1 VALKDLL
8 VCIDPTTAGDI
19 RLKLAFNL
27 ARANKAHLSGAYP
40 LPEAQA
46 VRGGPTGFGGVPGM
60 TAIAEEPVSP
70 GGAVSEAFHEAEVAD
85 RVEHRFKDELRL
97 AGIDGEWHVLPDGD
111 SAELIELAKS
121 MDLTIMGQRPPTSRS
136 DGSARFRPD
145 DIVIATGRPILV
157 VPYAGTFETVGK
169 RILIAWDGTREA
181 NRALNDALP
190 LLTNAEAVTV
200 MFVGANERDLDR
212 HRPALERIVGH
223 LQRHGINAIPAETL
237 RSGLAIS
244 DILLSRAADLAAD
257 LIVTGG
263 YHHSPLREA
272 LIGGVS
278 RDLLDHMTVPVL
290 MSH

>member
-1 VALKDLL
+1 MALKDLL
-8 VCIDPTTAGDI
+8 VCIDPTTAGDA

-46 VRGGPTGFGGVPGM
+46 VRGGPAGFGGVPGM
-60 TAIAEEPVSP
+60 TIAEELVSP
-70 GGAVSEAFHEAEVAD
+70 GGAVSEAFREAEVAD

-97 AGIDGEWHVLPDGD
+97 AGIDGEWHILPDGD

-121 MDLTIMGQRPPTSRS
+121 MDLTIMGQRPPSSRS
-136 DGSARFRPD
+136 DGAARFRPD

-157 VPYAGTFETVGK
+157 VPYAGTFESVGK
-169 RILIAWDGTREA
+169 RILIGWDGTREA

-200 MFVGANERDLDR
+200 MFVGANERDLDQ

-223 LQRHGINAIPAETL
+223 LQRHGINATPGETL
-237 RSGLAIS
+237 RGGLAIS

-272 LIGGVS
+272 LMGGVS

>member
-1 VALKDLL
+1 MALKDLL

-27 ARANKAHLSGAYP
+27 ARANKAHLSGAYS

-60 TAIAEEPVSP
+60 TGIIEEPVSP
-70 GGAVSEAFHEAEVAD
+70 GGPVSEVSHEAEVAD
-85 RVEHRFKDELRL
+85 RVEHRFKDALRL
-97 AGIDGEWHVLPDGD
+97 GGIDGEWHILPDGD

-136 DGSARFRPD
+136 DGVARFRPD

-157 VPYAGTFETVGK
+157 IPYAGTFETVGK

-200 MFVGANERDLDR
+200 MFVGANERDLDQ
-212 HRPALERIVGH
+212 HRPALARIVGH
-223 LQRHGINAIPAETL
+223 LQRHGINAIPGETL

>member
-1 VALKDLL
+1 MALKDLL
-8 VCIDPTTAGDI
+8 VCIDPTTAGDA

-46 VRGGPTGFGGVPGM
+46 VRGGPAGFGGVPGM
-60 TAIAEEPVSP
+60 TIAEELVSP
-70 GGAVSEAFHEAEVAD
+70 GGAVSEAFREAEVAD
-85 RVEHRFKDELRL
+85 RVEHRFKDELRV
-97 AGIDGEWHVLPDGD
+97 AGIDGEWHILPGGD
-111 SAELIELAKS
+111 SAELIKLAKS
-121 MDLTIMGQRPPTSRS
+121 MDLTIMGQRPPSSRS
-136 DGSARFRPD
+136 DGAARFRPD

-157 VPYAGTFETVGK
+157 VPYAGTFESVGK
-169 RILIAWDGTREA
+169 RILIGWDGTREA

-200 MFVGANERDLDR
+200 MFVGANERDLDQ

-223 LQRHGINAIPAETL
+223 LQRHGINATPGETL
-237 RSGLAIS
+237 RGGLAIS

-272 LIGGVS
+272 LMGGVS
-278 RDLLDHMTVPVL
+278 RDLLDHMT
-290 MSH
+290 